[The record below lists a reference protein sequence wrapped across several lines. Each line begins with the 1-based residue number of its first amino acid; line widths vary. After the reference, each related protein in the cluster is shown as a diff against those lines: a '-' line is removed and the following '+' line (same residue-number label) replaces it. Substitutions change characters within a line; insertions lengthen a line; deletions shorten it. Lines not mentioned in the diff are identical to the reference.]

1 MQQSRLGLQFSV
13 TLNLIFITSFIF
25 PFIYVGFILKQP
37 WLTKNIMAGLVLG
50 ILNFSNIALYVKA
63 HMLLK
68 DSPAIVFAGMNILVV
83 VFGILS
89 GMILF
94 REKTNWM
101 TVLGL
106 VLGVAGVVCLAQA
119 M

>member
-1 MQQSRLGLQFSV
+1 
-13 TLNLIFITSFIF
+13 
-25 PFIYVGFILKQP
+25 
-37 WLTKNIMAGLVLG
+37 
-50 ILNFSNIALYVKA
+50 
-63 HMLLK
+63 MLLK

-106 VLGVAGVVCLAQA
+106 VLGIAGVVCLAQA